1 MDFKAKGAKAP
12 DGYRPWFTLR
22 RSDKEAIVF
31 GHWSALGLKLTQRL
45 AALDSGCVW
54 GGKLSALRLED
65 RTLFEVPCAGYQEA
79 GGE

>member
-12 DGYRPWFTLR
+12 KGFRPWFDLR
-22 RSDKEAIVF
+22 PKEKQRFVV
-31 GHWSALGLKLTQRL
+31 GHWSALGLKVTERL

-54 GGKLSALRLED
+54 GGKLTAFRLED
-65 RTLFEVPCAGYQEA
+65 RTLHAVPCRGYQAA